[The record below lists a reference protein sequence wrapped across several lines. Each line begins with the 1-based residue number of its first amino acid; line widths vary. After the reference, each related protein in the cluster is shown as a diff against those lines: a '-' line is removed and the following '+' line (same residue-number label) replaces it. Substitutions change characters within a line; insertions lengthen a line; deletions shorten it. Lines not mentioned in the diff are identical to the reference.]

1 MASHAYLQMYQI
13 FRDALDY
20 VKKQCVDVRLNLFI
34 TLDERKLES
43 GFSVPLALDAETQ
56 SQFQSMKGL
65 LPECHG
71 ASICHWR
78 GHLFRSMLKETTPV

>member
-1 MASHAYLQMYQI
+1 MYQI

-56 SQFQSMKGL
+56 SQFHQSMKGL
-65 LPECHG
+65 LPECHEHQSVIGEATCSG
-71 ASICHWR
+71 ACSRRQLLSNRQHI
-78 GHLFRSMLKETTPV
+78 M